1 MGTFNIEMHRATFI
15 IYLGVAFAASL
26 WTLSFGNPDKT
37 KDGFLNFEPVSL
49 DLSKIPQ
56 KQGNKSNAS
65 RASRASRQ
73 ICCDYCIF
81 PFKIWNREFQMC
93 TNMFTDADEYICAT
107 EVDSNG
113 DMLEWDYC
121 DPCCPGASVET
132 TPQIDFNE
140 ANKKGHC
147 HCGVMNPFNDYG
159 KIVGGQNSYIG
170 MMPWQVAILFNGKE
184 LYNQGCGGTIV
195 GDKYIVTAAHCT
207 DGATKNDLFVR
218 VGDTIL
224 GTAFEAEAFTYEV
237 CEIIQHPGFSWST
250 FENDISILR
259 LCDPVPLY
267 DYPNI
272 KPACL
277 PSFEYSGPGIVSGWG
292 TVYSGGYLMSWLQ
305 DVDVYVFPN
314 VDCGLM
320 TDYMD
325 YSMLCAGYMD
335 GGKDACQGD
344 SGGPLIANFNPWPQ
358 SSYTLTGVVSWGY
371 GCAAPDY
378 LGIYANVS
386 HFTGW
391 LYDNMPELNTC
402 PPIDYIIET
411 TEPTFNTWPTSPDPC
426 MPPPVC
432 NKKNTINNFKTFK
445 TIKKVDS
452 KEDCNEICKYYE
464 GDECEFWN
472 FKDNKKK
479 SKRVC
484 YLIKNEPKKKKNYF
498 SGARGCVFL

>member
-1 MGTFNIEMHRATFI
+1 MFWIVASLFI
-15 IYLGVAFAASL
+15 SASL
-26 WTLSFGNPDKT
+26 WTESLGNQDKPQ
-37 KDGFLNFEPVSL
+37 DGFLNFESVSL

-56 KQGNKSNAS
+56 KPGNKNN
-65 RASRASRQ
+65 SRQ
-73 ICCDYCIF
+73 SCCSSCIF
-81 PFKIWNREFQMC
+81 PFKISGREFQMC
-93 TNMFTDADEYICAT
+93 TNLYTDGYICAT
-107 EVDSNG
+107 EVDSDG
-113 DMLEWDYC
+113 DLTAWDNC
-121 DPCCPGASVET
+121 ETCCPGASLET
-132 TPQIDFNE
+132 TLQVDPNE
-140 ANKKGHC
+140 ANLPGNC
-147 HCGVMNPFNDYG
+147 NCGVMNPLDVYG
-159 KIVGGQNSYIG
+159 KIVGGYDSYIG
-170 MMPWQVAILFNGKE
+170 MLPWQVAILFNGPE

-195 GDKYIVTAAHCT
+195 GDQYIVTAAHCT

-224 GTAFEAEAFTYEV
+224 GTYFEAEAFTYDV

-250 FENDISILR
+250 FKNDISILR
-259 LCDPVPLY
+259 LCDIIPL
-267 DYPNI
+267 DVYPNI

-292 TVYSGGYLMSWLQ
+292 TVYSGGHLMSWLQ
-305 DVDVYVFPN
+305 DVDVYVFPYG
-314 VDCGLM
+314 DCGAINDLI
-320 TDYMD
+320 DP
-325 YSMLCAGYMD
+325 SMLCAGYMA

-344 SGGPLIANFNPWPQ
+344 SGGPLIAKNNPWVE
-358 SSYTLTGVVSWGY
+358 SYTLTGVVSWGY
-371 GCAAPDY
+371 GCAEPDA
-378 LGIYANVS
+378 LGVYANVS

-402 PPIDYIIET
+402 PPLHHHET
-411 TEPTFNTWPTSPDPC
+411 TEPITFNTWPTSPDPC

>member
-1 MGTFNIEMHRATFI
+1 MGTFNKAMHRATFI

-65 RASRASRQ
+65 SASRL

-81 PFKIWNREFQMC
+81 PFKYSGREFQMC
-93 TNMFTDADEYICAT
+93 TNMYNDDYICAT

-113 DMLEWDYC
+113 NLIEWDYC
-121 DPCCPGASVET
+121 DPCCKGASPET
-132 TPQIDFNE
+132 TPQMEYNE
-140 ANKKGHC
+140 ANSKGHC
-147 HCGVMNPFNDYG
+147 HCGVINPYDKYE

-170 MMPWQVAILFNGKE
+170 MMPWQVAILFNGPE

-207 DGATKNDLFVR
+207 DGVTINDLFVR

-224 GTAFEAEAFTYEV
+224 GTEFEAEAFTYDV

-411 TEPTFNTWPTSPDPC
+411 TEPTFNTWPTSSDPC

-498 SGARGCVFL
+498 SGARGCIFL

>member
-26 WTLSFGNPDKT
+26 WTLSFGNPDKS

-56 KQGNKSNAS
+56 KQGNKTN
-65 RASRASRQ
+65 SRQ
-73 ICCDYCIF
+73 SCCSYCIF
-81 PFKIWNREFQMC
+81 PFKISNREFQMC
-93 TNMFTDADEYICAT
+93 TNMFTDEYICAT
-107 EVDSNG
+107 EVDSDG
-113 DMLEWDYC
+113 DMIAYDYC
-121 DPCCPGASVET
+121 DPCCPGASPET
-132 TPQIDFNE
+132 TPQMDPNE
-140 ANKKGHC
+140 ANLKGNC
-147 HCGVMNPFNDYG
+147 HCGVMNPYDVYG
-159 KIVGGQNSYIG
+159 KIVGGYNSYIG
-170 MMPWQVAILFNGKE
+170 MMPWQVAILFYDPE

-224 GTAFEAEAFTYEV
+224 GTDFEAEAFTYDV
-237 CEIIQHPGFSWST
+237 CEIIQHPGFSWSNFT
-250 FENDISILR
+250 NDISILR
-259 LCDPVPLY
+259 LCDIIPL
-267 DYPNI
+267 DVYPNI

-292 TVYSGGYLMSWLQ
+292 TVYSGGHLMSWLQ

-320 TDYMD
+320 SDYMD

-344 SGGPLIANFNPWPQ
+344 SGGPLIAKNNKWPE
-358 SSYTLTGVVSWGY
+358 SYTLTGVVSWGF
-371 GCAAPDY
+371 GCADPDY

-386 HFTGW
+386 HFTEW
-391 LYDNMPELNTC
+391 LYDNMPDLNTC
-402 PPIDYIIET
+402 PPLGYET
-411 TEPTFNTWPTSPDPC
+411 PEPTFNTWPSSPDPC
-426 MPPPVC
+426 MPPVC
-432 NKKNTINNFKTFK
+432 NKKNTINNFKIFE
-445 TIKKVDS
+445 TIKKVSS
-452 KEDCNEICKYYE
+452 KEQCNDICIASYDQGY
-464 GDECEFWN
+464 GCEFWN
-472 FKDNKKK
+472 FKDNKKQ

-484 YLIKNEPKKKKNYF
+484 YLIRNEPKKKKNYY
-498 SGARGCVFL
+498 SSARGCVFS